1 MTFRKISCQIE
12 RTVHGETIFRC
23 TKAGKSTGDVSTPQN
38 QEIGIRFEASIIGR
52 AFAGSY
58 FIPDQE
64 GNMRV
69 GGPKSYEAEIIFVFV
84 AK

>member
-38 QEIGIRFEASIIGR
+38 QEIGIRFEAGIIGC
-52 AFAGSY
+52 AFAGK
-58 FIPDQE
+58 ITE
-64 GNMRV
+64 
-69 GGPKSYEAEIIFVFV
+69 
-84 AK
+84 

>member
-52 AFAGSY
+52 AFAGKTT
-58 FIPDQE
+58 E
-64 GNMRV
+64 
-69 GGPKSYEAEIIFVFV
+69 
-84 AK
+84 